1 MSLHIYITLASW
13 SLSKF
18 STTLFGDYM
27 MCTEMYER
35 RENVHQTCAQWQHP
49 VKSRL
54 VNEGI
59 KLRTTTFR

>member
-1 MSLHIYITLASW
+1 MLRNTRKVVT
-13 SLSKF
+13 SKF

-35 RENVHQTCAQWQHP
+35 HVHQACAQWQHP

-59 KLRTTTFR
+59 KQRTTAFW